1 MHALLNWNL
10 KLNKPGF
17 IGNRTITDILSG
29 YLQYIQIS
37 ASHFFLHITPNQF
50 YDLRLYILSPSQI
63 YPSYNPP
70 SHLPV
75 YCHADL
81 QWWSPTAPLLH
92 IGVVLLEFISPV
104 RKQRYLTQPS
114 HTVPRFSKAAFSPH
128 GLSSRQAYIVALLS
142 PAADTPLAAAV
153 KFLRSGNL
161 WNRFVV
167 MKKDG
172 RICPLTRFCQ
182 TFTQSFFIFLCG
194 GADKRHIWNKIRIQ
208 LETNGLKVFCCG
220 PPRNRCLLY
229 TSDAADERLP
239 V

>member
-1 MHALLNWNL
+1 M
-10 KLNKPGF
+10 
-17 IGNRTITDILSG
+17 
-29 YLQYIQIS
+29 
-37 ASHFFLHITPNQF
+37 
-50 YDLRLYILSPSQI
+50 
-63 YPSYNPP
+63 
-70 SHLPV
+70 
-75 YCHADL
+75 
-81 QWWSPTAPLLH
+81 LH

-194 GADKRHIWNKIRIQ
+194 GADKRHI
-208 LETNGLKVFCCG
+208 CCG
-220 PPRNRCLLY
+220 PPRNRGKTKLAFLRHAGRSYSKC
-229 TSDAADERLP
+229 SVSHHRGDGKSVWPEP
-239 V
+239 VRVS